1 MSSRRLLSDVYK
13 THCLLLLLAL
23 FLVNC
28 YAQTIPNCVSS
39 CGNIHNISHPFRLK
53 GYPEHCGNK
62 KYELECDHNRLVLR
76 LKSSAKYYV
85 HSINYNNYTIRLVD
99 VGLQQGNCS
108 SLPLYSSSDLNF
120 TGYYGAAD
128 GPNYLAYNPGD
139 DAAALAAYIFYRHH
153 PIPWDVAVALWVDC
167 EKPVKSRLYTESN
180 TSASSCIDKATS
192 SALSS
197 GERRRYSYFL
207 FGSLKLSDVAD
218 QCKIDEIRITTLWL
232 PADKSQAN
240 ISYSD
245 FHSKL
250 EYGFELSWLSSL
262 CEKCQEQGRYCE
274 IGSNYSA
281 NCYKFCYYWSDARNR
296 TFGCLLEII
305 FYGKCSLSHLILLF
319 WFTVCY

>member
-1 MSSRRLLSDVYK
+1 MSSSRLLSDVYK

-23 FLVNC
+23 LLVNC
-28 YAQTIPNCVSS
+28 HAQTSPNCVSS
-39 CGNIHNISHPFRLK
+39 CGNIHISPPFRLK
-53 GYPEHCGNK
+53 EDSENCGNK
-62 KYELECDHNRLVLR
+62 KYELECDHNRPVLY
-76 LKSSAKYYV
+76 LNSSAKYYV
-85 HSINYNNYTIRLVD
+85 HAINYDNYTIRLVD

-108 SLPLYSSSDLNF
+108 SLPLYSLSDLNF
-120 TGYYGAAD
+120 PYADEYQYALEFPYGVD
-128 GPNYLAYNPGD
+128 YSVSG
-139 DAAALAAYIFYRHH
+139 YIFYHH
-153 PIPWDVAVALWVDC
+153 HRIPWDVAVALWVDC
-167 EKPVKSRLYTESN
+167 EKPVKSRFYAESN

-197 GERRRYSYFL
+197 GEKRRYSYFL

-262 CEKCQEQGRYCE
+262 CDQCEGLGNHYCY
-274 IGSNYSA
+274 IGSNYSV
-281 NCYKFCYYWSDARNR
+281 NCYKFCDYWSSAQNR
-296 TFGCLLEII
+296 TIGC
-305 FYGKCSLSHLILLF
+305 K
-319 WFTVCY
+319 